1 MVHPGQDIS
10 FQAVPIDNNGINMKE
25 ETWSAFLH
33 QLSNPLLQLLM
44 ASGSLPGDLLC
55 LLFVRVELVLSNHP
69 PDLPGGDLLTIF
81 FIIESFQL
89 PLAVVRIFP
98 S

>member
-1 MVHPGQDIS
+1 VVHPGQDIS

-25 ETWSAFLH
+25 ETWPHFFH
-33 QLSNPLLQLLM
+33 QRGNPLLRLL
-44 ASGSLPGDLLC
+44 ASSGSLSGTLLC
-55 LLFVRVELVLSNHP
+55 FLFVRVEFMPSNYP
-69 PDLPGGDLLTIF
+69 LNIPGGDLLTIF

-89 PLAVVRIFP
+89 SLAVVRIFT